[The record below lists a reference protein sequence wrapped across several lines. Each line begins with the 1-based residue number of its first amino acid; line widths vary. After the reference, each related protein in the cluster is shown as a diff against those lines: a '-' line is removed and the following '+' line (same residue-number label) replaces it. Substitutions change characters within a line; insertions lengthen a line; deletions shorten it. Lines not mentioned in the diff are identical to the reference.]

1 MIKNGKLCCPVCNDV
16 WLHQSTVDVY
26 INLAA
31 DRPSDT
37 GIHVTVLGNTPVE
50 VDTDISKSP
59 SSRRNGLR
67 IGFECETCGP
77 VAPLAIYQ
85 HKGETFIKWET
96 K

>member
-1 MIKNGKLCCPVCNDV
+1 MIKNGKLCCPVCGDV

-26 INLAA
+26 VNLTT

-37 GIHVTVLGNTPVE
+37 GIHVTVGIPVQ

-67 IGFECETCGP
+67 IEFECETCGP